1 MYVVILIVLFAI
13 FAGPS
18 DDSQEVHSGMLQT
31 SGGVH
36 SLFPFK
42 FGITGS

>member
-1 MYVVILIVLFAI
+1 MLSLIVLFAI
-13 FAGPS
+13 FAFVGPS

-36 SLFPFK
+36 SLFPFNL
-42 FGITGS
+42 G